1 MEKIK
6 LNKEKFDKVSTFKLT
21 YKGQP
26 KVFQTYNVP
35 ITQLFFNDLNGRIAT
50 FISSY
55 KANKSNTP
63 IQELSINIYNK
74 KFRQFVLESNGK
86 DKNNKTKNDIQNNGQ
101 KVPGVVL
108 EDGRIIDGNRR
119 FALLNELFEETSD
132 GKFAYFE
139 TVILPV
145 PETDD
150 DKKAIKLLEL
160 EIQIG
165 SDERVGY
172 EPINF
177 LVDIYLDLVRDKLYT
192 DQEFSRIANK
202 KESEVRLI
210 RSKAEL
216 MADFLEF
223 WNVPEQFH
231 LANELKLDG
240 PLQELV
246 SIKRK
251 METDEEWGKYK
262 VIFYTFLFQGLKLDT
277 TRKIRNLGK
286 LYGTDEFERIFEEY
300 SKISNN
306 IYERSKVLSKNFT
319 KPLIPTDIRPLPK
332 EQEEVKKIYDE
343 KVVKVN
349 NQQAILKPLKNAE
362 KAIESLEDIDQEI
375 VSLLDSKSKKKFHDY
390 LDKLIQK
397 AQDWKK

>member
-6 LNKEKFDKVSTFKLT
+6 LNNEKFDKVSTVKLT

-63 IQELSINIYNK
+63 IQELSINTYNK

-86 DKNNKTKNDIQNNGQ
+86 DRNIKTKNDIQNNGQ

-262 VIFYTFLFQGLKLDT
+262 VVFYTFLFQGLKLDT

-300 SKISNN
+300 SRISNG

>member
-6 LNKEKFDKVSTFKLT
+6 LNSEKFDKVSTVKLT

-63 IQELSINIYNK
+63 IQDLSINTYNK

-86 DKNNKTKNDIQNNGQ
+86 DRNSKTKNDILNNGQ

-139 TVILPV
+139 TVIIPV

-192 DQEFSRIANK
+192 DKEFSRIANK
-202 KESEVRLI
+202 KESEVKLI
-210 RSKAEL
+210 RTKAEL

-251 METDEEWGKYK
+251 MEIDEEWGKYK
-262 VIFYTFLFQGLKLDT
+262 VVFYTFLFQGLKLDT

-300 SKISNN
+300 SRISNG

-319 KPLIPTDIRPLPK
+319 KPLIPIDIRPLQK

-362 KAIESLEDIDQEI
+362 KAIETLEDIDQEI
-375 VSLLDSKSKKKFHDY
+375 VSLLDSKSKKKFHES

>member
-63 IQELSINIYNK
+63 IQELSINTYNK

-262 VIFYTFLFQGLKLDT
+262 VVFYTFLFQGLKLDT

>member
-1 MEKIK
+1 MEAIK
-6 LNKEKFDKVSTFKLT
+6 LDNEKFDKVSTIKLT

-63 IQELSINIYNK
+63 IQELSINTYNK
-74 KFRQFVLESNGK
+74 KFKQFVLESNGK
-86 DKNNKTKNDIQNNGQ
+86 DRNNKTKNDIFNNGQ

-119 FALLNELFEETSD
+119 FALLNELFEETSN

-192 DQEFSRIANK
+192 DEEFSRITNK
-202 KESEVRLI
+202 KKSEVTLI
-210 RSKAEL
+210 RIKAEL

-223 WNVPEQFH
+223 WNVPLQFH

-262 VIFYTFLFQGLKLDT
+262 VVFYTFLFQGLKLDT

-300 SKISNN
+300 SRISNG

-375 VSLLDSKSKKKFHDY
+375 VALLDSKSKKKFYDY

>member
-63 IQELSINIYNK
+63 IQELNINTYNK

-262 VIFYTFLFQGLKLDT
+262 VVFYTFLFQGLKLDT

-286 LYGTDEFERIFEEY
+286 LYGTDEFERIYEEY

-362 KAIESLEDIDQEI
+362 KAIENLEDIDQEI